1 MSISEFLEKIEKT
14 AYEYDKVY
22 HGCSQ
27 CTLKAIQEH
36 LNLGNGEAFK
46 AASALAGGIARM
58 GETCGALLGAIM
70 AIGLAYGRE
79 KLEVTFSSINY
90 QKAMKVAIKL
100 YQKFEEEFGSTK
112 CRDIQKTLFGRSFN
126 LNNPKDLEEFIKINA
141 YEKCAK
147 VVGKTARI
155 AAEIILTSKDE

>member
-1 MSISEFLEKIEKT
+1 MSISEILEKIEKT

-90 QKAMKVAIKL
+90 QKAMKVAMKL
-100 YQKFEEEFGSTK
+100 YQNLKKSLAVLNVKIFKRIYLEDLSTLI
-112 CRDIQKTLFGRSFN
+112 IQRILKN
-126 LNNPKDLEEFIKINA
+126 L
-141 YEKCAK
+141 
-147 VVGKTARI
+147 
-155 AAEIILTSKDE
+155 